1 MQLLEPVE
9 CNQNCCYSE
18 EMGSICYLY
27 DRIPIGLAQRMVHL
41 WYEKQPNQ
49 QNTLWMTYMKGSSCT
64 FKTVFYSKMFKSL
77 SSLILLFAMIMS
89 ELFPSENNSFR

>member
-9 CNQNCCYSE
+9 CNQNCCYSV

-49 QNTLWMTYMKGSSCT
+49 QNTLWMTC
-64 FKTVFYSKMFKSL
+64 
-77 SSLILLFAMIMS
+77 I
-89 ELFPSENNSFR
+89 